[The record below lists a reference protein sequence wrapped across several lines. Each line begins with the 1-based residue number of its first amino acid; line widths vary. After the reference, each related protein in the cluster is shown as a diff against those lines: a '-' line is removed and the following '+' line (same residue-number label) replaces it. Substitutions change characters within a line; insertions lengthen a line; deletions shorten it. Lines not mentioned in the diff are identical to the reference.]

1 MPEPGFHS
9 DNFVLVVGIA
19 AGTLAAASML
29 PQVLKTLKTK
39 EADHISPLMLVI
51 LICGVA
57 LWCVY
62 GFLKNDLPIILT
74 NGFSVLVNLVML
86 ILRWKYRKN

>member
-1 MPEPGFHS
+1 MPEPGLHS
-9 DNFVLVVGIA
+9 DNFILLVGIA
-19 AGTLAAASML
+19 AGTLTAASML

-39 EADHISPLMLVI
+39 EADHISPLMLII
-51 LICGVA
+51 LLCGVA
-57 LWCVY
+57 LWVVY
-62 GFLKNDLPIILT
+62 GIFKNDLPIILT